1 MNDFSVLSGNLAA
14 GSALAVLTILAH
26 MGGLIIIAVVLPWVA
41 RRLGLHT
48 HDVGRTLVMT
58 AAVLGILALLTLEIW
73 AWAIAYVVLGVTADF
88 PDALYLSTAMF
99 STAGTVASLFHP
111 VWRQLTAL
119 EGIIGFLMIG
129 WSTAYLVRAATR
141 HGPFRQ
147 DHF

>member
-1 MNDFSVLSGNLAA
+1 MHEFSVLTGNLAA
-14 GSALAVLTILAH
+14 GSALAVFTVLTH
-26 MGGLIIIAVVLPWVA
+26 MGGLIIIAAVLPWVA
-41 RRLGLHT
+41 RKLGLHT
-48 HDVGRTLVMT
+48 HDAGRTLVMT

-73 AWAIAYVVLGVTADF
+73 AWAIAYGVLGVTADF

-99 STAGTVASLFHP
+99 STAGTAAPLFHP
-111 VWRQLTAL
+111 VWRLLTAL